1 MYKAVI
7 FDIGGVCVHSPL
19 QGIRKFE
26 KATGL
31 PENFLNVAIQARG
44 ENGAFQKLE
53 RGELSLSEFYPI
65 FGKECS
71 DLAVTGKAYNQWLK
85 SKGKPAVHIPPV
97 PIDGKELFTAMMVEA
112 MKPNDLVLDA
122 VRKLKACGKFKVA
135 ALTNNFQFEDS
146 SEFGKP
152 PAQVMELFGDDYIE
166 SSLVGLRKPDPRFFL
181 HACDRLGVL
190 PQDAI
195 MVDDIGPNLKAAKEL
210 GFATVRVVVGKSRE
224 ALQQLEKLVEIPL
237 LDSIG
242 PPHPPVKASTLLF
255 LSPPGASLA
264 RCTIYPS
271 AVPAP
276 ASEQKPVDAIETP
289 DVSVIASHELTTR
302 IKEKFPS
309 EGPVQPQELADEAYI
324 IRHRSHEYAEKRLRN
339 REREYVRHQLYLRRT
354 ATDSMWAATHPRT
367 APHVEVQN
375 TGSTFHR
382 PIRLRSVY
390 ILPESESEPEESE
403 TPTVFSAPARKRV
416 KTPRTSSG
424 GAGGS
429 GEALTAFPVVAR
441 RLARGPVAFGAAV
454 AVVPAQ
460 AFERA
465 EPLLAVLREF
475 GKI

>member
-1 MYKAVI
+1 MYKAVF

-26 KATGL
+26 KSAGL

-53 RGELSLSEFYPI
+53 RGELPLSEFYTL
-65 FGKECS
+65 FGNECS
-71 DLAVTGKAYNQWLK
+71 DFAVNVPAYNAWLK
-85 SKGKPAVHIPPV
+85 SKGKRTMEIPPKR
-97 PIDGKELFTAMMVEA
+97 IDGKELFTAMMVEA
-112 MKPNDLVLDA
+112 MKPNDLVLNA
-122 VRKLKACGKFKVA
+122 VRKLKASGKIRVA
-135 ALTNNFQFEDS
+135 ALTNNFQFEDTS
-146 SEFGKP
+146 AFGKP
-152 PAQVMELFGDDYIE
+152 PAQVVELFGDHYIE
-166 SSLVGLRKPDPRFFL
+166 SSLVGLRKPDPKFFI

-190 PQDAI
+190 PQNAI

-210 GFATVRVVVGKSRE
+210 GMATVRKSRE

-237 LDSIG
+237 LDSIE
-242 PPHPPVKASTLLF
+242 PPHPPVKSSTLLF
-255 LSPPGASLA
+255 LVPPGASST
-264 RCTIYPS
+264 RCTVYPS
-271 AVPAP
+271 AVSAP
-276 ASEQKPVDAIETP
+276 THAQDSVNTIETP
-289 DVSVIASHELTTR
+289 DVQLVPNHQMTAR
-302 IKEKFPS
+302 IKELFSS

-324 IRHRSHEYAEKRLRN
+324 LRHRSHEYAEKRLRN

-367 APHVEVQN
+367 TQQVEVQTVGN
-375 TGSTFHR
+375 TFHR
-382 PIRLRSVY
+382 PMRLKGAY

-403 TPTVFSAPARKRV
+403 QPVLDLVPARKRTR
-416 KTPRTSSG
+416 TPRISG
-424 GAGGS
+424 VGAGGS
-429 GEALTAFPVVAR
+429 CEALTAFPVVSK
-441 RLARGPVAFGAAV
+441 RLARGPMAFGAAV